1 MTIEQ
6 ASQQITKFW
15 ASKNNFNGTFTISEI
30 LFFLR
35 RKDYDYIK
43 KLGYNNYFNSIENFK
58 EAFKY
63 VYSQIGLDVGKIK
76 FFVGENNND
85 NFVYL
90 VFTETLSESEEEII
104 KNTLHISLNQKD
116 TNMYQLVVE

>member
-15 ASKNNFNGTFTISEI
+15 ASKNNFNGTFTVSEI

-35 RKDYDYIK
+35 RKDYDYIR
-43 KLGYNNYFNSIENFK
+43 KLGYDSYFDSVENFQDT
-58 EAFKY
+58 FRY
-63 VYSQIGLDVGKIK
+63 IYSQIGLDIGKIK
-76 FFVGENNND
+76 FFVGEKNND
-85 NFVYL
+85 NYIYL
-90 VFTETLSESEEEII
+90 VFTESLSENEIEI
-104 KNTLHISLNQKD
+104 VKNNLHVSLNQKD